1 MHGMQDDLHTFNT
14 VLLGLMRVVLSTKF
28 NLLFFG
34 LFGAL
39 IKERMTINILLQLL
53 LAVMSLLTTAYT

>member
-1 MHGMQDDLHTFNT
+1 MHGMQYHLHTFNT

-28 NLLFFG
+28 DLLFFG

-39 IKERMTINILLQLL
+39 IKERMTINLLLQLL

>member
-1 MHGMQDDLHTFNT
+1 MHGMQYHLHTFNT

-28 NLLFFG
+28 DLLFFG

>member
-1 MHGMQDDLHTFNT
+1 
-14 VLLGLMRVVLSTKF
+14 MRVVLSTKF
-28 NLLFFG
+28 DLLFFG

-53 LAVMSLLTTAYT
+53 LAVMSLLTTAYTWLNILFAS